1 MQAPTVTI
9 ALLAAGK
16 SVLCILARIE
26 ARMLVELVFEVEVQ
40 AAANLFELVFGLYRT
55 AWLCLI
61 NDRGLLEPTKAKR
74 HQTTPNE
81 AKRHQT
87 KPIKAPRQFHRKF
100 AAFFSA
106 LSLIVSFVLSGI
118 EAVLQTQCGDD
129 CSRGDILGAV
139 RLFL

>member
-74 HQTTPNE
+74 HQT
-81 AKRHQT
+81 

-106 LSLIVSFVLSGI
+106 LSLIVSFVLSDI